1 MTTFNTGNPIGST
14 DARDR
19 LDNSENMDILENST
33 TLNAHADRL
42 GTMRKTR
49 KGMELEHNNQMA
61 AHDAEHNDQISTHDA
76 DHNNQM
82 QSFENDFDG
91 RLAGM
96 AFTRIGTFTAG
107 ATLTDMRQTLLWE
120 VSQGGDGREYGWTG
134 SFLPSGK
141 VVSAGSSPTPI
152 SAGNWADRTNDTLR
166 DELFQSG
173 AGISESNAVDIAN
186 LVGFDFLEKRK
197 PRKLMSKLF
206 SAASSVSSLKIIPFG
221 DSLAFAKIQQVT
233 SFIDRRFGG
242 TSMMAINTAGNVAG
256 TVVSNGGDLAI
267 TYSGTVTSITGD
279 YSRWFTGLTSLFT
292 SGSSAPL
299 IKSGV
304 NPTFSRIRVFYIK
317 EPGAGTLS
325 LSVGGSV
332 VASADANSLTQGC
345 GVIEYTKTYGQS
357 ACLLSASS
365 GDVRV
370 VFAHADNMTNL
381 PGVDLYTSFAT
392 GGLSLANGM
401 SYLSA
406 RNNLSFVLSVINPDL
421 ITFEM
426 DDDFG
431 DSSTNDAAFSLFKSV
446 IDSSIPVADKLFI
459 GSTPRA
465 SSDELKI
472 RSGNYLRS
480 VCAKEGADYLFFDSY
495 RIMGSHSDMN
505 AIFGSDDGTHP
516 TASAQAFASE
526 SLIGFL
532 SLNAFNLG
540 KVPSPINSPQE
551 PSILGWN
558 TRFMLAQSSDRG
570 SDLSIE
576 TDNSLGYDWNLVY
589 PRTLSFKSRGA
600 YGTSSSVV
608 WQFSSNTSVNPNVM
622 PLSLDFI
629 SPGNV
634 RKLAT
639 STGTGIEFT
648 QFKKT
653 DNPGGGFM
661 HMQLGLIRSSFTRA
675 ELLAINAN
683 SVLGSIAFCSDCTG
697 GAQLVY
703 ARGLSPADWVTVDGK
718 SAI

>member
-1 MTTFNTGNPIGST
+1 MS
-14 DARDR
+14 
-19 LDNSENMDILENST
+19 
-33 TLNAHADRL
+33 TLNFPINPTVGQTYDFGQYRYRWDGQKWSTL
-42 GTMRKTR
+42 GN
-49 KGMELEHNNQMA
+49 GFNQGA
-61 AHDAEHNDQISTHDA
+61 ILTTQIREALKRSYTEAGYNLVDG
-76 DHNNQM
+76 
-82 QSFENDFDG
+82 SFEAGGTLVNSNDV
-91 RLAGM
+91 
-96 AFTRIGTFTAG
+96 
-107 ATLTDMRQTLLWE
+107 LLQE
-120 VSQGGDGREYGWTG
+120 RT
-134 SFLPSGK
+134 GK
-141 VVSAGSSPTPI
+141 VFSGPAGTVAPGTDPTLPG
-152 SAGNWADRTNDTLR
+152 SGYVPRTDVVLR

-173 AGISESNAVDIAN
+173 AGISGSNAVDIAN

-221 DSLAFAKIQQVT
+221 DSLAFAKIQQVS

-242 TSMMAINTAGNVAG
+242 TSTTAINTAGNVAG

-292 SGSSAPL
+292 SGSSASL

-304 NPTFSRIRVFYIK
+304 DPTFSRIRVFYIK

-332 VASADANSLTQGC
+332 VASANANSLTQDC
-345 GVIEYTKTYGQS
+345 GVIEYTKTYGKS

-370 VFAHADNMTNL
+370 VFAHVDNMATL

-392 GGLSLANGM
+392 GGLSLANSM

-431 DSSTNDAAFSLFKSV
+431 DSSANDAAFSLFKSV

-465 SSDELKI
+465 SNDALKI

-495 RIMGSHSDMN
+495 RIMGSHADMN

-532 SLNAFNLG
+532 SLNSFNLG
-540 KVPSPINSPQE
+540 KIPSPINSPQE

-558 TRFMLAQSSDRG
+558 TRFMLARTSDRG

-576 TDNSLGYDWNLVY
+576 TDNSFGFDWSVIY
-589 PRTLSFKSRGA
+589 PRTLSFKARGA

-608 WQFSSNTSVNPNVM
+608 WQFSSNVSVNPNVM

-639 STGTGIEFT
+639 STSSGLEFT

-653 DNPGGGFM
+653 DNQGGGFM

-703 ARGLSPADWVTVDGK
+703 ARGLSPTDWVTVDGK